1 MNAISPYAVVRLQ
14 YENVVCEISVNGDDI
29 RYGSDENSARRYLH
43 YHTSYELFFVPEGR
57 LVVRDSDGDREISRD
72 SISIPPFYPHTT
84 LHLTDARRLLITI
97 SKSSKACSVDI
108 YARLRKMLDTPY
120 ASLPVGSDVHFY
132 INRLHRCVGL
142 RGRGFRKELEALGM
156 LILLGLCEAAMG
168 PGEENGP
175 MGNED
180 FTVIIDDLINNHY
193 REPLTLNDAAELLH
207 LSPRHTA
214 RMISS
219 CYGSTFRRLLLIK
232 RIDVA
237 KRMLLDTDA
246 PILAISS
253 DCGFRSV
260 SHFYDSFR
268 EVTGY
273 SPQSLRDD
281 PPRDDDKEQA

>member
-1 MNAISPYAVVRLQ
+1 M
-14 YENVVCEISVNGDDI
+14 
-29 RYGSDENSARRYLH
+29 
-43 YHTSYELFFVPEGR
+43 
-57 LVVRDSDGDREISRD
+57 
-72 SISIPPFYPHTT
+72 
-84 LHLTDARRLLITI
+84 LITI
-97 SKSSKACSVDI
+97 SKSPNACSVDT

-120 ASLPVGSDVHFY
+120 ASLPVGSDIYFY
-132 INRLHRCVGL
+132 INRSHRCVGL

-168 PGEENGP
+168 HGEENRP

-207 LSPRHTA
+207 LSLRHTA

-253 DCGFRSV
+253 DCGFRSL

-273 SPQSLRDD
+273 SPRSLRDD